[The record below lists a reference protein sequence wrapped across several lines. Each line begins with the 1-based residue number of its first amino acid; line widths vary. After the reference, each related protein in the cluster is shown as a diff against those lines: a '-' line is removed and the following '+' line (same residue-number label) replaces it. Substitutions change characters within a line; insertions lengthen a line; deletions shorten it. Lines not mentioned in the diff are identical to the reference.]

1 MVQGILDLTQGQ
13 DWKPKVYLVQPE
25 NYGQLGQSFVGK
37 ILDSAM
43 VDKKGHF
50 QFETLA
56 FVEDSILLEVVVQK
70 KGERYANRLENE
82 NPELDNYMP
91 IFWIPGEMITMN
103 AAIDRFQSSA
113 MIENPS
119 EVNATFL
126 ELRDLKK
133 NAFLKYQST
142 FEQLQGD
149 EQLLEREKALHE
161 YQSALMHF
169 ADTTE
174 DLASALMAIKW
185 VSPEGNYERIPE
197 FLVSQSQ
204 KWKTRFP
211 FDPWVQELAVMAD
224 KERLPI
230 LIGDQIPDLQF
241 PMLDGIQTNL
251 KTILGGQKLVILDV
265 WASWCAPCR
274 LENRNVLLPLWKKYH
289 DLGFQV
295 IAYGLESNRA
305 AWENAIEKDGASPW
319 LHTSHL
325 EGDQNPVM
333 DSLRIHTI
341 PANFILDGSGKVLAK
356 NLHGEA
362 LVDFVANYLG
372 S

>member
-1 MVQGILDLTQGQ
+1 MISGDLDLSHGEE
-13 DWKPKVYLVQPE
+13 WKPMVYLIRPE
-25 NYGQLGQSFVGK
+25 NFTQLGQSFVGK
-37 ILDSAM
+37 ILDSSE
-43 VDKKGHF
+43 VDDQGHF
-50 QFETLA
+50 QFATVTN
-56 FVEDSILLEVVVQK
+56 VEGPNLLEVVVQK
-70 KGERYANRLENE
+70 KGEQYANRLENE
-82 NPELDNYMP
+82 NPETDNYFP
-91 IFWIPGEMITMN
+91 VVWNPGETLKLN
-103 AAIDRFQSSA
+103 AAIDRFQSSVI
-113 MIENPS
+113 IENPTT
-119 EVNATFL
+119 VNATL
-126 ELRDLKK
+126 LKLRDLKK
-133 NAFLKYQST
+133 NAFLKYQT
-142 FEQLQGD
+142 TLGQLQGD
-149 EQLLEREKALHE
+149 EQLLEREKALYE
-161 YQSALMHF
+161 YQSALMRF
-169 ADTTE
+169 ADATKE
-174 DLASALMAIKW
+174 LFPALMTIKW

-197 FLVSQSQ
+197 FLVGQSR
-204 KWKTRFP
+204 KWSAIFP
-211 FDPWVQELAVMAD
+211 NESWVQELAVLAD
-224 KERLPI
+224 KENLPI
-230 LIGDQIPDLQF
+230 LIGDHIPNLQF
-241 PMLDGIQTNL
+241 PMLDGSESNL
-251 KTILGGQKLVILDV
+251 KTILEGQKLLVLDV

-274 LENRNVLLPLWKKYH
+274 LENRNVLLPLWKRYH